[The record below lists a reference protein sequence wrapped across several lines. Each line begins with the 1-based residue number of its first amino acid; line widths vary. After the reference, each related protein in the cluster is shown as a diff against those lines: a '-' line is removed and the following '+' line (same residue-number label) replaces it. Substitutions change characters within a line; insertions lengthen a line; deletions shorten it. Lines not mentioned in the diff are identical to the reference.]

1 MTNYY
6 DKKAETMSA
15 SEKEN
20 LQSEKLIKTVKLAYE
35 KVPIYRAKMQK
46 IGLTPSDIKSIR
58 DISKLPYTV
67 KQDLRDSYPFG
78 MFATDRKNIV
88 RVHASSATTGKL
100 TVVGYTQHDL
110 DVWSEVVARA
120 IVAAGGSK
128 ESIVHVAFG
137 YGLFTGGLGLHY
149 GAELLGANV
158 VPASGGNTNR
168 QLMLMK
174 DFGTDILCCT
184 PSYAV
189 YLAEEMSKYGYS
201 PDDFKLKAG
210 IFGAEAWSEEMRK
223 TIESKLKIKAYDIY
237 GLSEITGPGVASECE
252 YQEGMH
258 VQDDYFFP
266 EVVDKDTLEPIA
278 YGEEGELVF
287 TTLDKEGM
295 PLIRYRT
302 RDLAS
307 LNNTPCKCGR
317 TSVRLNKITGRTD
330 DMLIIRGVNV
340 FPSQIESVLLNR
352 AGVEPHYHINVDR
365 VNNLDTIEIQV
376 EMSEELMSD
385 EAKVV
390 ENLRKKLSEDMASAI
405 GISAKLTLVSPH
417 SLARSEGKSN
427 RITDYRK
434 MK

>member
-120 IVAAGGSK
+120 IVATGGSK

-266 EVVDKDTLEPIA
+266 EVVDKDTLESIA